1 MRVLITGGFG
11 HIGSALIADLVNN
24 KKIKEII
31 VIDNFITNR
40 FNSYINLK
48 KKKTNCI

>member
-31 VIDNFITNR
+31 VIYKF
-40 FNSYINLK
+40 K